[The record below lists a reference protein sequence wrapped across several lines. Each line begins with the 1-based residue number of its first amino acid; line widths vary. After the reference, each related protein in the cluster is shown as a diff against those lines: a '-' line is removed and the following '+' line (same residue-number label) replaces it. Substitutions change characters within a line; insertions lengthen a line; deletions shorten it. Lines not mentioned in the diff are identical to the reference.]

1 MLPVRILL
9 PQIRWL
15 WTTFPC
21 FWATPLFLAQSVRA
35 WHFAASRSLQ
45 VHDLFQIQWIRLVG
59 RQDVSEVFK
68 SSTAFPIFLFV
79 IFCNHISS
87 ISWCFGAKTHRGPQD
102 RPVRKSSHQ
111 FSIFSDNFPDSLAT
125 EESTRLWQR
134 LLLQATAKCLKHCR
148 RGTPCESFAR
158 MKIPGSAAS
167 WVLFKPS
174 TLWTK
179 WNSHGRIVQT
189 DSKPF

>member
-1 MLPVRILL
+1 MDKISLGH
-9 PQIRWL
+9 
-15 WTTFPC
+15 
-21 FWATPLFLAQSVRA
+21 WATPLFLAQSELDTLLRE
-35 WHFAASRSLQ
+35 FALSADRMSLAKSSSL
-45 VHDLFQIQWIRLVG
+45 HSLRLLFQ
-59 RQDVSEVFK
+59 FN
-68 SSTAFPIFLFV
+68 FV
-79 IFCNHISS
+79 IISRLS
-87 ISWCFGAKTHRGPQD
+87 RDALEPRLIEGHRIG
-102 RPVRKSSHQ
+102 PVRKSSHQ
-111 FSIFSDNFPDSLAT
+111 FSLFSDNFPDSLAT

-179 WNSHGRIVQT
+179 WNSHARIVQT

>member
-1 MLPVRILL
+1 MTLDNISRSY
-9 PQIRWL
+9 
-15 WTTFPC
+15 
-21 FWATPLFLAQSVRA
+21 WATQLSFWPSQSALDTLLQVTPG
-35 WHFAASRSLQ
+35 HSRSMICFRYS
-45 VHDLFQIQWIRLVG
+45 VNSPTVG
-59 RQDVSEVFK
+59 RQDVAIAK
-68 SSTAFPIFLFV
+68 SSSLRLLFQFKFV
-79 IFCNHISS
+79 IISRLS
-87 ISWCFGAKTHRGPQD
+87 RDALEPRLIEGHRSG
-102 RPVRKSSHQ
+102 PVRKSSHQ

-179 WNSHGRIVQT
+179 WNSHSRIVQT